1 MIAQQT
7 TIQAYQL
14 RKGGTAA
21 RMAILRMIAADSTR
35 DNKPPSTHVADWR
48 AARHYTLGSYES
60 AFCCS
65 LSQGFN
71 GEPNKKRA
79 VWYAFSESTFRN
91 ERYAH
96 EVLKLGHTGWY
107 DNPDGES
114 SRDGSG
120 LIRGIVG
127 GLSHGRFIAGYELGS
142 SDERVYFD
150 CVYSDEDS
158 AARAADSHAET
169 IADKECEYQTVWR
182 EARDVEDENENAFT
196 RLRECIA
203 LRNRACM
210 NYVRDEIRELCE
222 TIRTN
227 RERLAGEFADYS

>member
-1 MIAQQT
+1 MIAQST

-14 RKGGTAA
+14 RKGGTLA
-21 RMAILRMIAADSTR
+21 RMAILRMIANDSVNNRNPDTR
-35 DNKPPSTHVADWR
+35 LTPGDWR
-48 AARHYTLGSYES
+48 KARHYTMKGYAS
-60 AFCCS
+60 AYGA
-65 LSQGFN
+65 LVQGFN
-71 GEPNKKRA
+71 DKTP
-79 VWYAFSESTFRN
+79 VWYCATGTIFRN

-107 DNPDGES
+107 DNPEGES

-120 LIRGIVG
+120 LVRCIVG
-127 GLSHGRFIAGYELGS
+127 MLTHGRFIAGYELGS

-158 AARAADSHAET
+158 AARDADGYAET
-169 IADKECEYQTVWR
+169 FAEKEREYQTIWR
-182 EARDVEDENENAFT
+182 EARDVEDENENAFK

-210 NYVRDEIRELCE
+210 DYIRDEIRELCE

-227 RERLAGEFADYS
+227 RERLSTEFADYQ

>member
-21 RMAILRMIAADSTR
+21 RMAILRMIACEHTR
-35 DNKPPSTHVADWR
+35 DNAWKHADPINWR
-48 AARHYTLGSYES
+48 DARRYTLKSY
-60 AFCCS
+60 AAAYAMF
-65 LSQGFN
+65 SQGSN
-71 GEPNKKRA
+71 DGKP
-79 VWYAFSESTFRN
+79 VWYCHTGETFRN

-127 GLSHGRFIAGYELGS
+127 SLSHGRFIAGYELGS

-169 IADKECEYQTVWR
+169 IADKEREYQTIWR
-182 EARDVEDENENAFT
+182 EARDVENENENAFK

-203 LRNRACM
+203 LRNRKCM
-210 NYVRDEIRELCE
+210 GYIRDEVRELCE

-227 RERLAGEFADYS
+227 RARLSGEFADYL